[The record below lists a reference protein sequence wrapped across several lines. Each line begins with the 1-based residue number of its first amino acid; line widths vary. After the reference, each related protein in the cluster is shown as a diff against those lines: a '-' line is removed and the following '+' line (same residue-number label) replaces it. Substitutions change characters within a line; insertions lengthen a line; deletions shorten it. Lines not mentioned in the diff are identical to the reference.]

1 MHRNTSEHIAQG
13 ARWMRCE
20 KQADIAEAVGTDQQT
35 VSKIV
40 ENTQNDTHVDSRI
53 FRDFEPKIYTAWS
66 WRPPTE
72 TPVIYRSL
80 PARVDLACHHRP
92 GPPLRPQAT

>member
-13 ARWMRCE
+13 ARWMACCE
-20 KQADIAEAVGTDQQT
+20 TELIAETVKQT
-35 VSKIV
+35 PQAINRFLQKKK
-40 ENTQNDTHVDSRI
+40 EEYQGKDSFV

-72 TPVIYRSL
+72 TRENFPNSTR
-80 PARVDLACHHRP
+80 ARVDLA
-92 GPPLRPQAT
+92 